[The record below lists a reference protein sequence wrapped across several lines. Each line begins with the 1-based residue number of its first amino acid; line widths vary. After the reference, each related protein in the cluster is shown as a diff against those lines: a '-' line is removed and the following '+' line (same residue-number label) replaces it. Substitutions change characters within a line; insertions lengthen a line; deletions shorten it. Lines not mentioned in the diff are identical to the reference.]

1 MWGRPSS
8 GWRSGGFVDAAVRR
22 TCFNGWDS
30 RRLPALQGGLAKG
43 PLVSLASPPCRGIGH
58 SLKEQTHQE
67 KLRKGEAKGRSHIY
81 HTSLHDTTLVHMGVR
96 FTCPGRDAE
105 GQEHGLQREKRG
117 RQSPRP
123 HAHPDPPTPD
133 PCPPPAAQTAS
144 PCLVREHQRET
155 PVTSHLELGLSF
167 GKGMISR

>member
-8 GWRSGGFVDAAVRR
+8 GWRLGGVVDAAVRR
-22 TCFNGWDS
+22 TYFNGWDFH
-30 RRLPALQGGLAKG
+30 LLLALQGGLARG
-43 PLVSLASPPCRGIGH
+43 PLVSLASLPCRGIGH

-81 HTSLHDTTLVHMGVR
+81 HTSLHDTTLVHTGVR

-117 RQSPRP
+117 RQNPWPR
-123 HAHPDPPTPD
+123 ADPDPRLWIPTLAQPHKLR
-133 PCPPPAAQTAS
+133 PPALCAS
-144 PCLVREHQRET
+144 
-155 PVTSHLELGLSF
+155 
-167 GKGMISR
+167 ISARPR